1 MPCSRR
7 RRTWWS
13 SIPDLGLD
21 LDEPVV
27 TLVLQAV
34 RELRPAFFDDPAVD
48 EHMDEV
54 RLDVAQDPRVL
65 GNQQNADVAARCN
78 PVDALGDNLE
88 RIYVEPGVG
97 LVEDGHLRVQHL
109 HLEDLGALLLAAGKT
124 RVDVAVTKIGVHPQ
138 LGHGGLHLLA
148 PEAQLGRLA
157 VDRGLGRAQEVGD
170 RDAGHL
176 DRVLHGEE
184 DTGAGTL
191 VDLHRE
197 DVLTIKGHSAL
208 GDGVFRVAGDAVGQG
223 RLAGAVGPH
232 DGVGLPRLHGQV
244 HAAQDLLDAVLR
256 VDRDMQV
263 ANFQC
268 CHGLSVLLRHGD
280 EHVATVD
287 LHGIDSNGG
296 DGRWAGGLPGAQVE
310 ARAMQP
316 ALDSTVLDVALGQGD
331 VGMAAGVV
339 DRVDVACAVTN
350 DGDLLVVDL
359 NLDSTH
365 SRQVVDRADTDV
377 SVCHCLLYTSPSPR
391 DGLLSR

>member
-34 RELRPAFFDDPAVD
+34 RELRPALLDDPAVD
-48 EHMDEV
+48 EHVDEV
-54 RLDVAQDPRVL
+54 WLDVAQDPRVV
-65 GNQQNADVAARCN
+65 GNQQDANVTARRS

-88 RIYVEPGVG
+88 RIDVEPGVG
-97 LVEDGHLRVQHL
+97 FVEDGHLRVQQL
-109 HLEDLGALLLAAGKT
+109 HLEDLVALLLAAGKT
-124 RVDVAVTKIGVHPQ
+124 LVDVAVSKIGVHPQ
-138 LGHGGLHLLA
+138 LSHGSLHLLD
-148 PEAQLGRLA
+148 PVAQLGSLA
-157 VDRGLGRAQEVGD
+157 FDRGLGGAQEVGD
-170 RDAGHL
+170 CDAGHL

-223 RLAGAVGPH
+223 RLAGAVGAH

-268 CHGLSVLLRHGD
+268 CHGVSVLLRHGD

-287 LHGIDSNGG
+287 LHGIDINGG
-296 DGRWAGGLPGAQVE
+296 DSRWAGGLAGTQVE

-316 ALDSTVLDVALGQGD
+316 ALDGAVLHVALGQGD
-331 VGMAAGVV
+331 VRMAAGVI

-350 DGDLLVVDL
+350 DGDRFAVDV
-359 NLDSTH
+359 NLYSANL
-365 SRQVVDRADTDV
+365 RQGLDRADTDV
-377 SVCHCLLYTSPSPR
+377 SVGPVSYTHLR
-391 DGLLSR
+391 AHET